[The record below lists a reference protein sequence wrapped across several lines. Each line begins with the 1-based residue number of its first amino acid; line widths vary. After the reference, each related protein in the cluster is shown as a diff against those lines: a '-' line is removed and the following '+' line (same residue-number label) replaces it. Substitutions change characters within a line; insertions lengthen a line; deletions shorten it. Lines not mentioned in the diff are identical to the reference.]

1 VVSYEICS
9 GKINAQTAPSPFH
22 PAAISVAPRTLR
34 INKSAKKKCRRTIWR
49 PLVSHTE
56 QWKWSEGF
64 SEQKRADTVRL
75 LKDLLCHRVC
85 FRSVP

>member
-34 INKSAKKKCRRTIWR
+34 INKSAKKK
-49 PLVSHTE
+49 VQE
-56 QWKWSEGF
+56 DNMKAFGF
-64 SEQKRADTVRL
+64 SYRTV
-75 LKDLLCHRVC
+75 KMK
-85 FRSVP
+85 